1 MVGILLAAGFSLR
14 FGLTNKLLQCLP
26 DGRPI
31 ALASAENLIKA
42 IPVSIAVL
50 RPKNK
55 DLTELLINAG
65 LRIVFCR
72 EDDQE
77 MADSLATGI
86 RFSVNFE
93 AANDGFVIALADMP
107 YIQTETIVA
116 VANKVADGASIVI
129 PTYQNQ
135 RGHPVGFSAKFRS
148 ELENLQGDEGA
159 RSIIKRYTDEVV
171 LLPTDDAGILVDID
185 TPNDLSAY

>member
-159 RSIIKRYTDEVV
+159 RSIIQRYTDEHL

-185 TPNDLSAY
+185 RPNDLSAY